1 MSNESMNSPLVDKA
15 GDDELDRRVI
25 RALEAAPSVEIPA
38 NFAARVASRLPARR
52 RPVSLT
58 PTHYG
63 QNAVFLGMILT
74 FVVLITL
81 TVHNGR
87 HAAFGLAES
96 LLLAQFVVLTV
107 WVSVR
112 RYSV

>member
-1 MSNESMNSPLVDKA
+1 
-15 GDDELDRRVI
+15 
-25 RALEAAPSVEIPA
+25 
-38 NFAARVASRLPARR
+38 
-52 RPVSLT
+52 
-58 PTHYG
+58 
-63 QNAVFLGMILT
+63 VFLGMILT
-74 FVVLITL
+74 FVVLIAL